1 MRRHATL
8 VINEKIT
15 RTDGSIIQIVVW
27 DLPIPLNAS
36 RHRYKYRLYFG
47 RDGICLVRF
56 DNEQGKGDHKHIQG
70 VESPYSFIDIP
81 TLMRDF
87 GQAIKDNEV

>member
-1 MRRHATL
+1 MRRWATL

-47 RDGICLVRF
+47 RYGICLVRF

-70 VESPYSFIDIP
+70 VESPYIFIDSP

-87 GQAIKDNEV
+87 GQAIQENEV